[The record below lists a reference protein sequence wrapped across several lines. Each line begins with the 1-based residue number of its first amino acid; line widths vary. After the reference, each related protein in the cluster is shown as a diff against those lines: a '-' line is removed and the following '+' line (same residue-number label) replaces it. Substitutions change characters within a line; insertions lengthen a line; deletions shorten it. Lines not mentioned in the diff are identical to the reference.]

1 MEMHTERTTR
11 KNIFKRPCI
20 LMFPTTFLDMCILD
34 LKSGPDG
41 KFDIANYLQLRCTLV
56 CIVALPSFEVL

>member
-1 MEMHTERTTR
+1 
-11 KNIFKRPCI
+11 
-20 LMFPTTFLDMCILD
+20 MFPTTFLDMCILD
-34 LKSGPDG
+34 LKSGPEG